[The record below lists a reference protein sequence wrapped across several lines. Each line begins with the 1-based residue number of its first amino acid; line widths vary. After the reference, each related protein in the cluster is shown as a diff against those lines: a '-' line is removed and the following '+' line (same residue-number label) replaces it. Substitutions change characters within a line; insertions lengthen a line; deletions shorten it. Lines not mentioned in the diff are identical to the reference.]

1 MRKSTTRTQA
11 PPTKRV
17 PSSNASAITKTNPA
31 AVPRCDACKK
41 LPGSRGSAV
50 LKTPCVHFQHQHKKE
65 KQQLVE
71 NNQEEQPE
79 LVLEELP
86 HQEDEVA
93 SVTCSS
99 APSSG
104 STWAGVEHN
113 IITAVRL
120 RPMLAAEKKQ
130 GYRRIVD
137 LSPAGSKWT
146 RIVNPVSLEPA
157 PRSRTGTAS
166 SSSNKLTRPSV
177 SKTAPAAAAP
187 TVNFLSQFTQE
198 FHFDFNFWSYD
209 RSTPERPAATQSVIY
224 EELGVFAVQS
234 AWQGYNCSIFAYGQ
248 TSAGKTYTMMGSEK
262 DERPSLV
269 ASTSAALSNNNNNS
283 RAVTKPTSSAA
294 LKKQPARAVTTA
306 PPAPPPVPVPE
317 PSASGPARRGLI
329 PRICRG
335 VFDKLEAATSEGRT
349 PPLVHVSY
357 VEIYH
362 EHVYDLL
369 APTATKVSVLSLCTW
384 YRRRSLLTT

>member
-1 MRKSTTRTQA
+1 M
-11 PPTKRV
+11 
-17 PSSNASAITKTNPA
+17 
-31 AVPRCDACKK
+31 
-41 LPGSRGSAV
+41 V
-50 LKTPCVHFQHQHKKE
+50 LKTPCVHFQQLQKKQ
-65 KQQLVE
+65 KQQHQLD

-79 LVLEELP
+79 FVLEEQP
-86 HQEDEVA
+86 HQEDEIA

-120 RPMLAAEKKQ
+120 RPMLAVEKKQ

-137 LSPAGSKWT
+137 LSPAGCNWT
-146 RIVNPVSLEPA
+146 RIVNPASLEPA
-157 PRSRTGTAS
+157 PRPRTSTMLS
-166 SSSNKLTRPSV
+166 MSTKLARSAV
-177 SKTAPAAAAP
+177 SKPAPASTSP

-209 RSTPERPAATQSVIY
+209 RGTPERPQATQSAIY

-262 DERPSLV
+262 DERPLTI
-269 ASTSAALSNNNNNS
+269 ATTASNNSNNP
-283 RAVTKPTSSAA
+283 RAVTKTTLAA
-294 LKKQPARAVTTA
+294 AKKQPVRAVATA
-306 PPAPPPVPVPE
+306 PPALVPAPELVP
-317 PSASGPARRGLI
+317 SGPARRGLI

-335 VFDKLEAATSEGRT
+335 VFDKLEAASSEGRT

-369 APTATKVSVLSLCTW
+369 APTATKVSVLS
-384 YRRRSLLTT
+384 YEYESLLAILLTM

>member
-1 MRKSTTRTQA
+1 MRKSATRTQ
-11 PPTKRV
+11 PPPLLTKR
-17 PSSNASAITKTNPA
+17 ATTKTNPGT
-31 AVPRCDACKK
+31 VPRCDACKQ
-41 LPGSRGSAV
+41 LPGPRGSVV
-50 LKTPCVHFQHQHKKE
+50 LKTPCVHFQLLQKKQ
-65 KQQLVE
+65 KQQQQAE
-71 NNQEEQPE
+71 NNQEEQQ
-79 LVLEELP
+79 
-86 HQEDEVA
+86 HQEDEIA

-137 LSPAGSKWT
+137 LSPTGSNWT

-157 PRSRTGTAS
+157 PRSRTGIAS
-166 SSSNKLTRPSV
+166 STKQTRSVV
-177 SKTAPAAAAP
+177 SKTAPASTAS

-262 DERPSLV
+262 DERPST
-269 ASTSAALSNNNNNS
+269 AANTSAAASNSNNNS
-283 RAVTKPTSSAA
+283 FRTGMKATSSTS
-294 LKKQPARAVTTA
+294 LKKLPTRAVTT
-306 PPAPPPVPVPE
+306 PALVPE
-317 PSASGPARRGLI
+317 VAPSGPARRGLI

-335 VFDKLEAATSEGRT
+335 VFDKLEASTSEGRT

-369 APTATKVSVLSLCTW
+369 APTAAKVSVISCVHVP
-384 YRRRSLLTT
+384 LLAILLIS